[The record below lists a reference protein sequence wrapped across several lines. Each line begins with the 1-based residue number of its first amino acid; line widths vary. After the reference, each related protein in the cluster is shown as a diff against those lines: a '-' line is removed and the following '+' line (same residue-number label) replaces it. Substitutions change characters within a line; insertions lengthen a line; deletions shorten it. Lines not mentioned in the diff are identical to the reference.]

1 MSGPAERRSGARAW
15 PAWLRVPWLM
25 LSEFVDHVLVDPYRE
40 GHVKW
45 GNWPRGM
52 TTIAVIA
59 LTAWV
64 AAVVMILFAGPL
76 RAALPLHVSPGDVA
90 FSFPRPLLW
99 LFFVLLVLAVA
110 LLQAAAIHVTAWL
123 SALVTGLTVLIVL
136 FLGVSDVDLESVSA
150 GRLSTIV
157 TSVLLVVFVLVR
169 RRARFVWWEFAV
181 VFAILGL
188 GLAAALARSTV
199 AASESGADAAPLS
212 LSVVMFT
219 IGQLAIPSAIA
230 AGSAVAELATS
241 SALRA
246 VGVVRRHLPVAA
258 LAVGLVLLI
267 VWRGFSVV
275 ETLSSGESVAVTQFL
290 ASAIL
295 VAVIFGLLLVLARL
309 RRPSV
314 VEPPSATA
322 LTDRLGD
329 VAQPIAA
336 GLAITFGP
344 FVAGML
350 LFQVLFAYLGAS
362 DLLAAMIDSVRIFSH
377 SATISLTRLVV
388 GVVLI
393 LLAVRM
399 ARRRRRV
406 VPELLGSI
414 GVVIITIALASLTGA
429 GAWLWSAE
437 ALSVIASVVCAG
449 LLVWFLV
456 TRALTLARMTG
467 LAVALLLTALFQ
479 QRDFVSDPLGA
490 ILGFTGVAFVL
501 FGYVWG
507 LLTSGSYANK
517 GSRAFPRPSRILIF
531 LASAL
536 FGVTVLAY
544 TALARDPDA
553 AINLESFAVVGDQVF
568 GTAIIISALVAV
580 VGGVV
585 RDREPE
591 IDLPREVGTD
601 PKREPA
607 ATPAR
612 A

>member
-1 MSGPAERRSGARAW
+1 MSGPAERRSGERAW
-15 PAWLRVPWLM
+15 PVWLRVPWLM

-136 FLGVSDVDLESVSA
+136 FLGVSDVDLDSVSA

-199 AASESGADAAPLS
+199 TASESGADAAPLS

-275 ETLSSGESVAVTQFL
+275 ETLNSGESVAVTQFL

-295 VAVIFGLLLVLARL
+295 VAVIVGLLLVLARL
-309 RRPSV
+309 RRPSF

-429 GAWLWSAE
+429 WLWSAE

-456 TRALTLARMTG
+456 TRTLTLARMTG

-568 GTAIIISALVAV
+568 GTAIIIGALVAI
-580 VGGVV
+580 VGGVI
-585 RDREPE
+585 RNREPE
-591 IDLPREVGTD
+591 IDLAREAGTD